1 MIRSWSRE
9 ERMVERGGKDMEVE
23 EKRRDGEEKKGEWE
37 KCGRE
42 RGEAGGRKLEREREE
57 VLEEGG

>member
-42 RGEAGGRKLEREREE
+42 RGKTGGRKLERGREEERE
-57 VLEEGG
+57 GG